1 MDFSLSDEQK
11 ELQALAKQVLSG
23 ERDHW
28 KELAAANLLGV
39 AIPEQYGGLGYGVFE
54 IALLLEEQGRAAVH
68 LPILPTL
75 ITALAI
81 EKCGSD
87 ELKDQWLPKV
97 ASGDAVLTA
106 ALETPTPAGA
116 QADALLIDDTLTM
129 DVDATPVEVTSGIPH
144 AVVTGQ
150 GGIPM
155 PGSDALARRY
165 WTVGLCA
172 LQAGLAD
179 EALRMTAEYTKGRKQ
194 FDKPLASL
202 QAVAQRAADAYV
214 DVQAIRLTAYQAA
227 WLLDEGVDADD
238 EITIAKFWAAEGGQ
252 RVVHA
257 AQHLHGGI
265 GVDMDYPLNR
275 YFTWSKQIELS
286 LGGTTQQLVALG
298 ERLAV
303 QPG

>member
-1 MDFSLSDEQK
+1 MDFALSDEQK
-11 ELQALAKQVLSG
+11 ELQALAKQVLAG
-23 ERDHW
+23 ERATW

-39 AIPEQYGGLGYGVFE
+39 AISEQYGGLGYGIFE

-68 LPILPTL
+68 LPLLPTL
-75 ITALAI
+75 VTALAI

-116 QADALLIDDTLTM
+116 EADAVLIDDMLTM
-129 DVDATPVEVTSGIPH
+129 DIEATPVEVTSGIPH
-144 AVVTGQ
+144 AIVDGV

-155 PGSDALARRY
+155 PGSDAVVRRY
-165 WTVGLCA
+165 WTVALCA

-214 DVQAIRLTAYQAA
+214 DVQAVRLTAYQAA
-227 WLLDEGVDADD
+227 WLLDEGADADD

-286 LGGTTQQLVALG
+286 LGGGTQQLVALG